1 VCLALPWAQ
10 GGGLAYEQLVLPTK
24 RRTRG
29 LKRPPQ
35 APHSVGGVLDPS
47 CRDAEGGLGHG
58 QARRI
63 LDPSDAL
70 VAAPLAEVDARVDQ
84 VRENVAPDGLLGVVG
99 DDRALRD
106 IKQRLWLC

>member
-1 VCLALPWAQ
+1 
-10 GGGLAYEQLVLPTK
+10 LAYEQLILPT
-24 RRTRG
+24 RRPRAADTGR
-29 LKRPPQ
+29 LKRSPQ

-47 CRDAEGGLGHG
+47 RRDAEGGLGHG
-58 QARRI
+58 QARRV
-63 LDPSDAL
+63 LDPGDAL

-106 IKQRLWLC
+106 IQRRVWQC